1 MRVADIMTTDVAK
14 VAPQVTADAA
24 WTTMRVNGVRH
35 LVVMEGPNVLGV
47 ITHRDL
53 GGPRGESVR
62 KGRTVAQLMSRP
74 VVSAAPT
81 DTLRRAA
88 NLMRGRTIGCLP
100 IVDGRRVVGIIT
112 VTDLLDAVGR
122 AGERPVAKG
131 RRWTLK
137 DRGQR
142 PNRRPGRA

>member
-1 MRVADIMTTDVAK
+1 MRVSDIMTADVAR
-14 VAPQVTADAA
+14 VAPQTTADEA
-24 WTTMRVNGVRH
+24 WTAMRVNGVHH

-53 GGPRGESVR
+53 GGARGESVR
-62 KGRTVAQLMSRP
+62 KGRTVRELMSRH

-112 VTDLLDAVGR
+112 VTDLLEAVGR
-122 AGERPVAKG
+122 AGERPVTKG

-137 DRGQR
+137 HRGQR
-142 PNRRPGRA
+142 PRRRTGRG